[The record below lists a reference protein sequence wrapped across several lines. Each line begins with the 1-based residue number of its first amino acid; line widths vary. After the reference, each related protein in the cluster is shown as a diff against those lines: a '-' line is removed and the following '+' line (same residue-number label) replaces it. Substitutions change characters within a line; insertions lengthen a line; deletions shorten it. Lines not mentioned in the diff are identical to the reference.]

1 MQEQEIMK
9 MAQAVAAAMVMF
21 SELAKSQ
28 NVALRQEAKQEA
40 KQEQQETEQEQQEA
54 KQEQTQEKP
63 KLKFVPF
70 GRFSTLRISTAET
83 ESGTIVNVRK
93 GEQFVTFLFNQE
105 VAKGLLELINQYHP
119 DLLVVTAPNTRKK
132 GRGA

>member
-1 MQEQEIMK
+1 MQEQELMK

-28 NVALRQEAKQEA
+28 NVAVA
-40 KQEQQETEQEQQEA
+40 KQEQQEQQEA

-119 DLLVVTAPNTRKK
+119 DLTAPNTRKK

>member
-21 SELAKSQ
+21 NELAKSQ
-28 NVALRQEAKQEA
+28 NVAVRQEAKQE
-40 KQEQQETEQEQQEA
+40 QQEQQEA

-70 GRFSTLRISTAET
+70 GRFSTLRISTAKT
-83 ESGTIVNVRK
+83 ENGTIVNVRK

-105 VAKGLLELINQYHP
+105 VAKGLLELINKHYP

>member
-28 NVALRQEAKQEA
+28 NVAVRQEAKQET
-40 KQEQQETEQEQQEA
+40 KQEQ
-54 KQEQTQEKP
+54 QEQTQEKP

-70 GRFSTLRISTAET
+70 GQFSTLRIATAKT
-83 ESGTIVNVRK
+83 ENGTIVNVRK

-105 VAKGLLELINQYHP
+105 VAKGLLELINQHYP